1 MTPNQLAVLDHVRE
15 RLTNIGHCPTV
26 REIADHVGC
35 GVSNA
40 HRLIEKLVEQGALR
54 RTADKARSLALPDRP
69 DLRSVGSDVL
79 HAELARRGETLEALS
94 HGQRLAFGRVRTCA
108 VDACLHKVEP
118 GHLMCRAHWWALPQ
132 ELQVAIKDAHA
143 AQDLPTYRRLV
154 GEARDVAAM
163 RRAG

>member
-1 MTPNQLAVLDHVRE
+1 MTPTQLAVLDHVRE

-94 HGQRLAFGRVRTCA
+94 YGQRLAFGRVRTCA
-108 VDACLHKVEP
+108 VDGCVQMVTP
-118 GHLMCRAHWWALPQ
+118 GHLMCRAHWWALSP
-132 ELQVAIKDAHA
+132 ELQTAIKDAHA
-143 AQDLPTYRRLV
+143 AQNLPTYRRLV
-154 GEARDVAAM
+154 VEARDIAAHKRVA
-163 RRAG
+163 